1 MVTQQENELFRQAVK
16 DVRPLN
22 IHSSRVLLKKKKPIN
37 KKLPSIDWDETN
49 FTTCKVDEDLFFVR
63 DGLQQKIIKK
73 LRQGKMSIAACLDL
87 HGMTIPKANLALQKF
102 LFICQQK
109 ELRNVLIIHGKGSA
123 IIKSAI
129 NTWLRNYPDTLAFCS
144 SKPKYGGLGAIYL
157 LLNKPN

>member
-73 LRQGKMSIAACLDL
+73 LRQGKMSIAAYLDL

-144 SKPKYGGLGAIYL
+144 AKPKDGGLGAIYL

>member
-73 LRQGKMSIAACLDL
+73 LRQGKMSIAAYLDL

-144 SKPKYGGLGAIYL
+144 AKPKDGGLGTIYL
-157 LLNKPN
+157 LLSKPD

>member
-144 SKPKYGGLGAIYL
+144 AKPKDGGLGAIYL